1 MSIDL
6 HCHSRISDG
15 SLGVDELL
23 SIARR
28 RHLTAVAVTDHD
40 AVVGSTRAVI
50 LGKRMGIDVIP
61 GVEFSTRD
69 TAEATKPTCWA
80 ICLTVPTGWR
90 GCAGGSISAAGRQ
103 PTR

>member
-28 RHLTAVAVTDHD
+28 RRLTAISITDHD

-50 LGKRMGIDVIP
+50 LGKRMGIEVIP
-61 GVEFSTRD
+61 GVEFPPGT
-69 TAEATKPTCWA
+69 TPGATKPTCWA
-80 ICLTVPTGWR
+80 ICATVRTGWR
-90 GCAGGSISAAGRQ
+90 GCAAGSTSAAGRQ